1 MSKTIFSKKSMLFFS
16 VLVLLFS
23 SCSKDDAVSPDYV
36 GTWSAT
42 TTESGMSIKENMT
55 FTTDGVTQLSQ
66 MSIPTTN
73 IWIDFLK
80 ATATIS
86 VNSSTMTTTF
96 TGIGMIPDSNGSIT
110 ILYPVGSSDFQNY
123 LTVNG
128 FTLSYISKY
137 SVSGNKLTIMTD
149 NNGDGLYTG
158 TDETKVYTKQ

>member
-36 GTWSAT
+36 GTWSST
-42 TTESGMSIKENMT
+42 STESGMSIKENMT

-86 VNSSTMTTTF
+86 VNGSTMTTTF
-96 TGIGMIPDSNGSIT
+96 TGIGYRYGGALHDRTAGRRPTAQDAAGQRS
-110 ILYPVGSSDFQNY
+110 PAAARFFQR
-123 LTVNG
+123 LHLARRTRPTPGCVVAQG
-128 FTLSYISKY
+128 
-137 SVSGNKLTIMTD
+137 
-149 NNGDGLYTG
+149 
-158 TDETKVYTKQ
+158 

>member
-23 SCSKDDAVSPDYV
+23 SCSKDDAVGPDYV
-36 GTWSAT
+36 GSWSST
-42 TTESGMSIKENMT
+42 STQSGMSIKDNIT
-55 FTTDGVTQLSQ
+55 FTKDGVTQLSQ

-80 ATATIS
+80 TTATIS
-86 VNSSTMTTTF
+86 VNGSTMTTTF

-158 TDETKVYTKQ
+158 TDETIVYTKQ